1 MSITFKT
8 TLLSA
13 SGTSNTYQA
22 EAIDENN
29 TILLSW
35 IVCANQNDDVNTIAQ
50 EGYNISLNPY
60 KAEGNQ
66 PEPAETT

>member
-8 TLLSA
+8 TLLST

-35 IVCANQNDDVNTIAQ
+35 IVCANQNDDVNAIAQ

>member
-8 TLLSA
+8 TLLSV

>member
-8 TLLSA
+8 TLLSS
-13 SGTSNTYQA
+13 SGTSNIYQA

-29 TILLSW
+29 NILLSW
-35 IVCANQNDDVNTIAQ
+35 IVCANQNDDVNAIAQ

-60 KAEGNQ
+60 KPNDTL
-66 PEPAETT
+66 PAENN

>member
-13 SGTSNTYQA
+13 SGTSNIYQA
-22 EAIDENN
+22 EALDENN
-29 TILLSW
+29 NILLSW
-35 IVCANQNDDVNTIAQ
+35 IVCANKNDDVNSIAQ

-60 KAEGNQ
+60 KVEG
-66 PEPAETT
+66 AK

>member
-8 TLLSA
+8 TLLSVY
-13 SGTSNTYQA
+13 GISNTYQA
-22 EAIDENN
+22 EVIDENN
-29 TILLSW
+29 NILLSW
-35 IVCANQNDDVNTIAQ
+35 IICANQNDDVNTIAQ

-66 PEPAETT
+66 PEPAESK